1 MDTSKDK
8 IDHLLALKVMR
19 LTRPSLLS
27 PLIVTTDQKDL
38 PGTLLNDFLKNDVT
52 SVPGSETIAASGF
65 LLLPQ
70 CFGSIY
76 LGETFSCYICIHNHS
91 NQTVKDVT
99 FKATLQTGTSNIL
112 LSSDP
117 PNSTDLVPGA
127 TVDEVIHHDVKEFGP
142 HILTCE
148 VSYCSTTLSSDLLSF
163 RKFFKFEVLKP
174 LDVKT
179 KIYNIESNEVCLE
192 AQVQNITSGS
202 LVLENVSLETSPI
215 FHAEKMSIN
224 EGNNGLSLN
233 IMAPNESKQYL
244 YCTKPR
250 PDVKC
255 DIKELNNTTYIG
267 KLDIVWRSNFGE
279 RGRLQTSQL
288 NRLAQKFGD
297 LYLSIEKIPSIIYIG
312 EEVEIGFKITNT
324 SDHTMEINLC
334 LVQYPKFAW
343 IGASGISLGVLG
355 SNASKS
361 FSLNIVPLC
370 LGLQSI
376 SGIRMNEV
384 YSKST
389 FEFDDITQV
398 FVIKKPLTNE
408 QYQKILTKASN

>member
-1 MDTSKDK
+1 
-8 IDHLLALKVMR
+8 MR

-38 PGTLLNDFLKNDVT
+38 PGTLLNDFLKHDVT
-52 SVPGSETIAASGF
+52 SVPGSETIAASSF

-76 LGETFSCYICIHNHS
+76 LGETFSCYICIHNDS

-99 FKATLQTGTSNIL
+99 FKATLQTGSNNML

-148 VSYCSTTLSSDLLSF
+148 VSYCSGTLSSDLLSF

-179 KIYNIESNEVCLE
+179 KIYNAESNEVCLE

-202 LVLENVSLETSPI
+202 LILENVSLETSPL
-215 FHAEKMSIN
+215 FEAEKYNITDV
-224 EGNNGLSLN
+224 NNGLGLN
-233 IMAPNESKQYL
+233 IMAPNESKQFL
-244 YCTKPR
+244 YCTKPHSGL
-250 PDVKC
+250 KS
-255 DIKELNNTTYIG
+255 DIKELSNTTYIG
-267 KLDIVWRSNFGE
+267 KLDIVWRSNSGE

-288 NRLAQKFGD
+288 IRSAPKFGD
-297 LYLSIEKIPSIIYIG
+297 LYLSVEEIPNIVYLEEEFRII
-312 EEVEIGFKITNT
+312 FKIANT
-324 SDHTMEINLC
+324 SERSMDIILNLE
-334 LVQYPKFAW
+334 PNNNFAW
-343 IGASGISLGVLG
+343 ISPSGRQIGVIG
-355 SNASKS
+355 SNASKTFQLKLVP
-361 FSLNIVPLC
+361 FS
-370 LGLQSI
+370 LGLQGI
-376 SGIRMNEV
+376 SGIRINEF

-389 FEFDDITQV
+389 YEFDDITQV
-398 FVIKKPLTNE
+398 YVTEKQESSIS
-408 QYQKILTKASN
+408 A